1 MDDEVLARRRIK
13 TFLASETDVEVIG
26 ECANGCEAAAAIETL
41 TPDLLFL
48 DIELP
53 SLSGIEVLQEL
64 PSDAVPSVIFV
75 TAHTDYTLQAF
86 ELHAIDY
93 LLKPF
98 SEERFRQAIARVR
111 RQRHG
116 ATPSETQQRLLSLLT
131 DLGASKTSVERLIV
145 NVNDRVLLLPTH
157 EIDWI
162 EAQGNYALI
171 HAKGK
176 TYLLRETLNNLSAR
190 LDAQRFFRIHRSTLV
205 NIERIKKLQLMF
217 GGQYAVIL
225 HDGTEL
231 TLSRSY
237 REKLLQ
243 RFGA

>member
-1 MDDEVLARRRIK
+1 M
-13 TFLASETDVEVIG
+13 
-26 ECANGCEAAAAIETL
+26 
-41 TPDLLFL
+41 
-48 DIELP
+48 
-53 SLSGIEVLQEL
+53 
-64 PSDAVPSVIFV
+64 
-75 TAHTDYTLQAF
+75 
-86 ELHAIDY
+86 
-93 LLKPF
+93 
-98 SEERFRQAIARVR
+98 
-111 RQRHG
+111 
-116 ATPSETQQRLLSLLT
+116 
-131 DLGASKTSVERLIV
+131 
-145 NVNDRVLLLPTH
+145 
-157 EIDWI
+157 
-162 EAQGNYALI
+162 QGNYALI

-205 NIERIKKLQLMF
+205 NIERIKELQLMF